1 MTKLLTTLLLPLM
14 AMAADDPVAKGLQIA
29 TKSYQSA
36 RGWKDYSVQL
46 QMDIQLANGQ
56 STQKFLNLKNLENK
70 SGDFSLVIFEK
81 PADVQ
86 GTSLLTHAHLDR
98 PNDQWLYLP
107 EMRRTKRISSDSR
120 NSSFMGSEFT
130 YDDMTFN
137 DLNKYNY
144 KYVKEEKCALGTC
157 FVVEQTPKDKDSTYS
172 KLIVWYDKETYR
184 ISKTDYYDVKN
195 ELLKQMDR
203 SKYLKPNNK
212 TWFASEMKMVNV
224 QTKKATVISFS
235 DFKFNNNYT
244 DKDFKSE
251 SLGR

>member
-1 MTKLLTTLLLPLM
+1 MIKVLAALLLPTILF
-14 AMAADDPVAKGLQIA
+14 AADDASVKGLQIA
-29 TKSYQSA
+29 TKSYQSS

-46 QMDIQLANGQ
+46 QMDIQLSNGQ
-56 STQKFLNLKNLENK
+56 ATKKYLNLRNLENK
-70 SGDFSLVIFEK
+70 EGDFSLVVFEK

-98 PNDQWLYLP
+98 SNDQWLYLP

-144 KYVKEEKCALGTC
+144 KFLKEEKCTLGLC
-157 FVVEQTPKDKDSTYS
+157 FVVEQTPKDKDSSYS

-195 ELLKQMDR
+195 ELLKQMER
-203 SKYLKPNNK
+203 TKYSKPNNK
-212 TWFASEMKMVNV
+212 TWFALEMKMANV
-224 QTKKATVISFS
+224 QTKKSTTLSFS

-244 DKDFKSE
+244 EKDFKSD